1 MICHSLLIAFGKL
14 SRPFCHI
21 LLDYF
26 DINLLLYSLG
36 AADLHLTLD
45 DGTVILGNRFVA
57 LCALIFQVF

>member
-1 MICHSLLIAFGKL
+1 MIGYSLLIAFGKL
-14 SRPFCHI
+14 SRSFCHI

-45 DGTVILGNRFVA
+45 DGTIILGNRFVA
-57 LCALIFQVF
+57 LCTLIFQVF